1 MNKQTEISADQLRLL
16 IVEEG
21 KKLHEMLTRK
31 RKELCGRYNEKNEF
45 ELMYQK
51 FVDPRV
57 NPDIF
62 YIEYCMILQ
71 KKSKL
76 PASIRYTIQKIMDA
90 VIFNF
95 VLSQQKR
102 KIENDEHT

>member
-1 MNKQTEISADQLRLL
+1 MNKQTEISAYQLRLL

-21 KKLHEMLTRK
+21 KKLHKMLTRK
-31 RKELCGRYNEKNEF
+31 REELGYRYNEKNEF

-51 FVDPRV
+51 FGDPRI

-62 YIEYCMILQ
+62 YREYGMILQ

-102 KIENDEHT
+102 KIETDEHT

>member
-16 IVEEG
+16 IIEEG

-31 RKELCGRYNEKNEF
+31 RKELGNRYNQKNEF

-51 FVDPRV
+51 FGDPRV

-62 YIEYCMILQ
+62 YSEYGMIVMCMPMRNPIVIQ
-71 KKSKL
+71 
-76 PASIRYTIQKIMDA
+76 TIHEPRSRNGRRTWLA
-90 VIFNF
+90 G
-95 VLSQQKR
+95 
-102 KIENDEHT
+102 

>member
-31 RKELCGRYNEKNEF
+31 RKELGNRYNQKNEI

-51 FVDPRV
+51 FGDPRV

-62 YIEYCMILQ
+62 YSEYGMILQ
-71 KKSKL
+71 NKSKV
-76 PASIRYTIQKIMDA
+76 PASIRYTIQKIMN
-90 VIFNF
+90 VVMFNF

-102 KIENDEHT
+102 QIENDEHT